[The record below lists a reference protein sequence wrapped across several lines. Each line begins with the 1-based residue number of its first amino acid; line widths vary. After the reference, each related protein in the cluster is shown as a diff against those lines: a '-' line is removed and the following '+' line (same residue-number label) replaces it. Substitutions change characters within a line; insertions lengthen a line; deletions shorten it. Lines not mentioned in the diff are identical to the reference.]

1 MTSRTIIPILLLA
14 GILTACGRAAD
25 APQATVRQGNWP
37 QWRGPNRDGISTET
51 GLLKEWDDDGPP
63 LVWQIDGLG
72 SGYGSV
78 SVADGRIYVMGN
90 REGGE
95 HVIALNAVDGS
106 RLWSTKM
113 GTGGHSNCTP
123 TIDGDRVYAVGL
135 DGDLACL
142 DVENGKLIWSK
153 NYGRDFKGRMMS
165 TWGFSE
171 SPLVDGD
178 RLICTPGAR
187 DAILAALDKRDGSV
201 IWKTTMPGNVGSRG
215 GDGAAYS
222 SVVISNGAGVKQYVQ
237 LVGRGVIGVR
247 ADDGK
252 LLWAYNRIANG
263 TANIPTPI
271 VHGDYVFTSTGYD
284 TGAALL
290 KLSRDGDGV
299 KAEEVYFL
307 EQDVM
312 QNHHGGMILLGDHIY
327 CGTGHNNGFP
337 LCIEMLTGK
346 VAWRP
351 DRGPG
356 RESAAI
362 AYADGNLYFRYQD
375 GTMALIEA
383 NPMEYVVK
391 GSFRLASRQH
401 ESWPHP
407 VIAGGR
413 LYLRDWDVLMCY
425 DISDKRD

>member
-1 MTSRTIIPILLLA
+1 MSRTILPVVLLA
-14 GILTACGRAAD
+14 GILTACGRGAD
-25 APQATVRQGNWP
+25 APQTNVRQGDWP

-51 GLLKEWDDDGPP
+51 GLLKEWEQGGPP
-63 LVWQIDGLG
+63 LAWQVEGLG
-72 SGYGSV
+72 SGWGSV
-78 SVADGRIYVMGN
+78 SVAGGRIFVMGN

-95 HVIALNAVDGS
+95 HVTALRVDDGA
-106 RLWSTKM
+106 RLWSTKV
-113 GTGGHSNCTP
+113 GTGGHSNCAP
-123 TIDGDRVYAVGL
+123 TVDGDRVYAVGL

-142 DVENGKLIWSK
+142 DVDTGEVVWSK

-165 TWGFSE
+165 SWGFSE

-201 IWKTTMPGNVGSRG
+201 IWKTTLPGGVGRRG

-222 SVVISNGAGVKQYVQ
+222 SVVVSNGAGVKQYVQ

-252 LLWAYNRIANG
+252 LLWAYNRIAND

-271 VHGDYVFTSTGYD
+271 VHGDYVFTSTGYG

-290 KLSRDGDGV
+290 KLSPDGDGV

-307 EQDVM
+307 DQDVM
-312 QNHHGGMILLGDHIY
+312 QNHHGGMILLDDHVY

-337 LCIEMLTGK
+337 LCIELLTGK
-346 VAWRP
+346 VAWRA
-351 DRGPG
+351 DEGPG
-356 RESAAI
+356 RNSAAI
-362 AYADGNLYFRYQD
+362 AYADGNLYFRYQN

-391 GSFRLASRQH
+391 GSFRLASING

-413 LYLRDWDVLMCY
+413 LYLRDQNVLMCY
-425 DISDKRD
+425 DIRERRD